1 MNMNILHVAVAPA
14 VAFVWQDNI
23 AMDSNVFCE
32 DVLNAVCD
40 YCADGIDAFEK

>member
-1 MNMNILHVAVAPA
+1 MNILHVAVALA

-23 AMDSNVFCE
+23 AMDSYVFCE